1 MLQLLLMVMAIAWTA
16 CAAVANVAL
25 ANDEQDCFQSPEP
38 QLRIKGCS
46 ELIERAPEDAT
57 AYHNRAFA
65 YGLAGETDKAIEDYS
80 KVIALAPSTASA
92 YANRG
97 RAYASKGD
105 YVHAVADETKAQ
117 ELMARAKAQPDEVA
131 PKTAKTPKKTA
142 AVPKATAAA
151 PKATPSPAKDKAS
164 ANPVDNAPP
173 QAAPSSGFWSWLW
186 GNAGGD
192 QAGSKNGK
200 P

>member
-1 MLQLLLMVMAIAWTA
+1 MLQLLLTVIVMAWSAT
-16 CAAVANVAL
+16 VVF

-46 ELIERAPEDAT
+46 QLIERAPDEAT

-65 YGLAGETDKAIEDYS
+65 YGLAGDVDRAIEDYS
-80 KVIALAPSTASA
+80 KVIALAPSNASA

-105 YVHAVADETKAQ
+105 YTQAVADETKAQ
-117 ELMARAKAQPDEVA
+117 ELIAKAKAQAAVVA

-142 AVPKATAAA
+142 AVAKPPPAPLPKEK
-151 PKATPSPAKDKAS
+151 PIPSAGEA
-164 ANPVDNAPP
+164 VG
-173 QAAPSSGFWSWLW
+173 QEAPSSGWWSWLW
-186 GNAGGD
+186 GNAD
-192 QAGSKNGK
+192 QAGSKNVK